1 MAKKDKFTAEDDELL
16 AALGVEVE
24 VKKKTTFTALE
35 ERVIA
40 GFEEIQKFVD
50 VHNRLP
56 LHGEENDIFERL
68 YAVRLEK
75 IKEKQEFVDLLKDF
89 DNKNILSGEIKNTID
104 IPSDVDDDELLNLL
118 GVEEEENSIT
128 NLKHVKTRAEKRA
141 VEEFANRTICEDFEK
156 FKPLF
161 EKTKKEIEN
170 GFRETVRFR
179 KDSGFTKTLIQEKL
193 FVIIRGQMAYI
204 ADKGEIFQ
212 APNGEEDARLR
223 VIYDNG
229 TENDLLQR
237 SLIRAMYKDETS
249 RFVTTPGLGPLF
261 SDELES
267 DDLES
272 GIIYVL
278 RSNSNNP
285 LIIENRDVF
294 HKIGVT
300 GNDINKRIVN
310 AKNDPT
316 FLMAEVEVIATYKL
330 ANIKRHKL
338 ENLIQ
343 SFFKNA
349 KLDIDIKDR
358 FGKPV
363 NPKEWFLVP
372 IFIIDEVVEKIK
384 DGTIEDY
391 YYDVNSASLKKY

>member
-50 VHNRLP
+50 EHNRLP

-75 IKEKQEFVDLLKDF
+75 IKEKQEFVDLLKEF
-89 DNKNILSGEIKNTID
+89 DNQNILSGEIKNTVH
-104 IPSDVDDDELLNLL
+104 IPSDIDDDELLNLL

-261 SDELES
+261 SDELET

-372 IFIIDEVVEKIK
+372 IFIIDEVVKRIK
-384 DGTIEDY
+384 EGTIEDY
-391 YYDVNSASLKKY
+391 YYDVKSASLKKY